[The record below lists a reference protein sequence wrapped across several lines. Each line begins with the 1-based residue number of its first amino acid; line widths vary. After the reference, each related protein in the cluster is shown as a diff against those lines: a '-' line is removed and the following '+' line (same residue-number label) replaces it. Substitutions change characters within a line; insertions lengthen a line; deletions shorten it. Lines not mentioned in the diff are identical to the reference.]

1 MHPQIGAFIER
12 RSLRSKKTLA
22 HKGFPSI
29 SSPFV
34 FFRTFLLLEF
44 FTCKK
49 FFGKAYK
56 KQEKYI
62 MVRNLE
68 NSMSNNS
75 NIQDVGPRRSTRLN
89 VALGEMAPLPR
100 GSTMG
105 TTAVTTRD
113 EVHGTTA
120 AIQASHSRAPRVE
133 QSAPAAKPAHAAQPA
148 PKPAPAARPPVVSQA
163 ARVVPGINHLSTA
176 QEGVFLSSSSNLSGE
191 QYLSRQVME
200 LTSALAQQTTL
211 VNRLLQRTEIQRAPD
226 ELSRSR
232 TRADEEPFQQRPGKQ
247 PINQTEQSGGVQSR
261 LGPRDSVDSRL
272 SARRSV
278 HSRLGPRVSIRSRLG
293 PHVEEPREQP
303 SRQSVHSRLGPQ
315 GTYSTSPRR
324 MPHDARGRATTRSAS
339 SSTGSPRRDSP
350 RQPNDK

>member
-1 MHPQIGAFIER
+1 
-12 RSLRSKKTLA
+12 
-22 HKGFPSI
+22 
-29 SSPFV
+29 
-34 FFRTFLLLEF
+34 
-44 FTCKK
+44 
-49 FFGKAYK
+49 
-56 KQEKYI
+56 

-105 TTAVTTRD
+105 TTAVTTRG

-120 AIQASHSRAPRVE
+120 AVQASHSRAPRVE
-133 QSAPAAKPAHAAQPA
+133 QPA
-148 PKPAPAARPPVVSQA
+148 PGACSCPCSPACSCSQACPCNQACPCIPACPVVSQT
-163 ARVVPGINHLSTA
+163 ARVSPKPSRPSGPTVELRPVPQPFFADSTLINPNLVPGINHPSTA

-226 ELSRSR
+226 EVSRSR

-261 LGPRDSVDSRL
+261 LGP
-272 SARRSV
+272 
-278 HSRLGPRVSIRSRLG
+278 
-293 PHVEEPREQP
+293 
-303 SRQSVHSRLGPQ
+303 
-315 GTYSTSPRR
+315 
-324 MPHDARGRATTRSAS
+324 
-339 SSTGSPRRDSP
+339 P
-350 RQPNDK
+350 RQRGFPS